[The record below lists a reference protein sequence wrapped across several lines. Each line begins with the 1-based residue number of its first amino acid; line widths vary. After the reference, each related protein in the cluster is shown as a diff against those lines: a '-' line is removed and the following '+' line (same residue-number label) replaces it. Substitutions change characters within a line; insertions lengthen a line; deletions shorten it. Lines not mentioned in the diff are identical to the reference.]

1 MEETADADGRSPIIQ
16 KTTVV
21 ETTTRTVLM
30 DERGNVIDES
40 ETREVRGDD
49 AETTPAEK
57 LLLTD
62 AQLELVARTLREKHG
77 VEVEPREIAE
87 LLDRLRTKRKYA
99 GVRSAREDEDD
110 DADRVGRAGDDA
122 TTNAATRGARS
133 DSDSVGSGR
142 DEDILTLIG
151 KLAAGVFAN
160 EEENEEGEEGEHEGT
175 DEATASAATAS
186 ASTPAQS
193 SPRPLI
199 SPNVVYDRRLKPRRR
214 GGIGGALGAGAVGVY
229 ERVAAPRGM
238 SRGAWRTVR
247 RADDPAPPQNAGR
260 SAAASTPL
268 DPSDRRRIV
277 DAELRARREH
287 APAQGVI
294 GEAAVDRRRR
304 HDWFL
309 DGHAR
314 RRESRGGIS
323 RGGGGG

>member
-1 MEETADADGRSPIIQ
+1 M
-16 KTTVV
+16 
-21 ETTTRTVLM
+21 ETTDGAAVLM

-77 VEVEPREIAE
+77 VEEVEPREIAG
-87 LLDRLRTKRKYA
+87 LLPDRLRTKRKYA

-133 DSDSVGSGR
+133 DSDSVGSGATR
-142 DEDILTLIG
+142 ISSRSS
-151 KLAAGVFAN
+151 AN
-160 EEENEEGEEGEHEGT
+160 SPRACSRTRRGERGGRRGSTGNRRGDRLRLRVHART
-175 DEATASAATAS
+175 RAASAHLSPGAWCTTVDSNLVAEAGS
-186 ASTPAQS
+186 AARSAPA
-193 SPRPLI
+193 PWR
-199 SPNVVYDRRLKPRRR
+199 VRTRRR
-214 GGIGGALGAGAVGVY
+214 AT
-229 ERVAAPRGM
+229 RM

-277 DAELRARREH
+277 DAELARVENTPRLK
-287 APAQGVI
+287 ALSAKQRWTVAGAMT
-294 GEAAVDRRRR
+294 GFLTDTLAA
-304 HDWFL
+304 
-309 DGHAR
+309 A
-314 RRESRGGIS
+314 SRGGIS